1 MTKRINMLEG
11 NINKVLIG
19 LALPIIASNF
29 VQTAYGLIDMIWIG
43 RVGPDAISAIGTANF
58 YVNLAAGIT
67 SIIVIGSGIR
77 IAQMLGADKHE
88 DASTYTKN
96 AMVFTTILAVIV
108 AAILFMTSKNLI
120 NFFNMNNPAVEGM
133 SVSYLRHALVG
144 IPFMFLST
152 LITTILTSYGNTK
165 LTFKANTIGLLLNIV
180 LDPIMIFGFAGFPAF
195 GVVGAA
201 WATTISRIVAVAILI
216 YFSNHEIIASF
227 KAKINL
233 AKLKDVV
240 HISLPATAQTLI
252 FTAISMVIGRLI
264 IEFGTDA
271 IATQKIGIQIES
283 ITWVTIG
290 GLQGAIS
297 AFVGQN
303 FGANK
308 YDRID
313 KGYHSA
319 LRIVTVFGLVITG
332 IFLLFP
338 KPIFSIFVSD
348 SHVIDM
354 GVGYMTAIAFSQVF
368 MCFEMLSVGAFN
380 GMGKTYA
387 PPLVSIVF
395 TSLRIPIAIFLKPY
409 LGLSG
414 IWWAIS
420 ITSVFKGVILLGW
433 YEILLK
439 RLRENPTELQ
449 NKTA

>member
-1 MTKRINMLEG
+1 MSKRINMLSG
-11 NINKVLIG
+11 DINKVLIG

-29 VQTAYGLIDMIWIG
+29 VQTAYGMIDMIWIG
-43 RVGPDAISAIGTANF
+43 KLGSDAVSAIGTANF
-58 YVNLAAGIT
+58 YINLAAGIA
-67 SIIVIGSGIR
+67 SILIIGSGIR
-77 IAQMLGADKHE
+77 IAQMLGADRND
-88 DASTYTKN
+88 DAASYTKN

-108 AAILFMTSKNLI
+108 AVVLFMFSGSLL
-120 NFFNMNNPAVEGM
+120 NFFNMNNPAVETM
-133 SVSYLRHALVG
+133 SEQYLKHALIG

-152 LITTILTSYGNTK
+152 LVTTILTSFGNTK
-165 LTFKANTIGLLLNIV
+165 LTFKANTIGLLMNIV
-180 LDPIMIFGFAGFPAF
+180 LDPIMIFGFAGFPAL
-195 GVVGAA
+195 GVIGAA
-201 WATTISRIVAVAILI
+201 WATTISRFVAVLILI

-227 KAKINL
+227 KAKISL

-240 HISLPATAQTLI
+240 HISVPATAQTLI
-252 FTAISMVIGRLI
+252 FTAISMIIGRLV

-303 FGANK
+303 FGAQQ

-313 KGYHSA
+313 KGYNSA
-319 LRIVTVFGLVITG
+319 LKIVTIFGLVITG
-332 IFLLFP
+332 IFLLVP
-338 KPIFSIFVSD
+338 KQIFSIFISD
-348 SHVIDM
+348 PHVIEM

-380 GMGKTYA
+380 GMGKTYV
-387 PPLVSIVF
+387 PPLVSIIF
-395 TSLRIPIAIFLKPY
+395 TSMRIPLAIYLKQF

-414 IWWAIS
+414 IWWSIS
-420 ITSVFKGVILLGW
+420 ISSVFKGVILLVW
-433 YEILLK
+433 YQILLHK
-439 RLRENPTELQ
+439 MRHNPQHFQ